1 MDIDSL
7 TLGQL
12 KEIAAMFTAQVSSS
26 AGFYQRYIGKKVIV
40 RSRNEGINFGE
51 VVACDATGI
60 VLKNA
65 RRLWYHKPADMSQ
78 SWYEGVANTG
88 VSSDSRLSAPVAE
101 KAIIEQYG
109 ITACTDVA
117 IKSLEGAKA
126 NEQR

>member
-1 MDIDSL
+1 MDINSL

-12 KEIAAMFTAQVSSS
+12 KEIAAMLTS
-26 AGFYQRYIGKKVIV
+26 AASNSNGLYQRYIGKKVIV

-65 RRLWYHKPADMSQ
+65 RRLWYHKPADTSQ

-88 VSSDSRLSAPVAE
+88 VSSDSKLSAPVAE

-109 ITACTDVA
+109 ITVCSDVA

>member
-1 MDIDSL
+1 MDINSL

-12 KEIAAMFTAQVSSS
+12 KEVAALFPASSGS
-26 AGFYQRYIGKKVIV
+26 GFYQRYIGKKVIV
-40 RSRNEGINFGE
+40 RSRNEGVNFGE

-65 RRLWYHKPADMSQ
+65 RRLWYHKPADTLQ

-88 VSSDSRLSAPVAE
+88 VSSDSRLSASVAE

-109 ITACTDVA
+109 ITICTDVA
-117 IKSLEGAKA
+117 IKSIEGAKT